1 VHNFRENVLSS
12 IIWQELEDERKPW
25 WNKKASKKEK
35 LALDDLTESQRK
47 KLVAGV
53 LHQINDE
60 VHISANNCCYCVL
73 ELHISMITKYHVFCI
88 AH

>member
-1 VHNFRENVLSS
+1 MRGSRGGTRRQV
-12 IIWQELEDERKPW
+12 
-25 WNKKASKKEK
+25 KEEK
-35 LALDDLTESQRK
+35 MALDDLTESQRK
-47 KLVAGV
+47 KLVDGV
-53 LHQINDE
+53 FHQIDDE